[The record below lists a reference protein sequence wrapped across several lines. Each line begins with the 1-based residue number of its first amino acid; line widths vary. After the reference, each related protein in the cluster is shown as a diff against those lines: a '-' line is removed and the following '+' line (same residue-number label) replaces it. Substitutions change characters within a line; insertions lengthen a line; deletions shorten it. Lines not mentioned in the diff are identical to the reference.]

1 MKKTFSLLLALVL
14 LLSLIPMG
22 ASAAENWAW
31 RLITRD
37 TTEYHYEDGTYVI
50 YDNSKGWILES
61 TNEAYKTQVTDQYNP
76 GEPAPAIKTMAP
88 DHVHAFGSEFIRE
101 GHFTG
106 CYCGLRKTNVIP
118 HVDPKDAVDG
128 RCTCGYKF
136 VDDATLNVLWI
147 SGVKLDQPFKP
158 GTTEYK
164 ATLLNKDTAAV
175 NISAFTNDAK
185 ADLEVSGDMIL
196 KSGTN
201 TITLKV
207 TAETGTE
214 NTYTVTIEK

>member
-1 MKKTFSLLLALVL
+1 MKKHISLLLALIL
-14 LLSLIPMG
+14 MLSLIPMG
-22 ASAAENWAW
+22 ASAAEGWAW

-37 TTEYHYEDGTYVI
+37 TTEYYYEDGTYVI

-61 TNEAYKTQVTDQYNP
+61 TNPDYKTQVTDQYNTGDP
-76 GEPAPAIKTMAP
+76 DYIITDYSIH
-88 DHVHAFGSEFIRE
+88 DHVFGWEISRD
-101 GHFTG
+101 GHFIG
-106 CYCGLRKTNVIP
+106 CFCGLRKGNVIP
-118 HVDPKDAVDG
+118 HDDVKDAEDG
-128 RCTCGYKF
+128 RCVCGYKY

-147 SGVKLDQPFKP
+147 SGVKLDKPFSPKN
-158 GTTEYK
+158 TEYK
-164 ATLLNKDTAAV
+164 ATLLNKNTEAV
-175 NISAFTNDAK
+175 NISAFTTDAK

-214 NTYTVTIEK
+214 NTYTITIEN

>member
-1 MKKTFSLLLALVL
+1 MKKTISLLLALIL

-22 ASAAENWAW
+22 ACAAEDWAW

-50 YDNSKGWILES
+50 YDNNKGWILES
-61 TNEAYKTQVTDQYNP
+61 TNSGFKTQVTDQYNP
-76 GEPAPAIKTMAP
+76 DDP
-88 DHVHAFGSEFIRE
+88 DSVITNYSIHDHLFGWEISRD
-101 GHFTG
+101 GHYQG
-106 CYCGLRKTNVIP
+106 CLYCGLRKGDVIP
-118 HVDPKDAVDG
+118 HIDVKNAVDG
-128 RCTCGYKF
+128 RCVCGYKY

-147 SGVKLDQPFKP
+147 SGVKLDKSFRPD
-158 GTTEYK
+158 TTEYK
-164 ATLLNKDTAAV
+164 ATLVNKDAKSV
-175 NISAFTNDAK
+175 NISAFTTDAL

-196 KSGTN
+196 KSGSN

-207 TAETGTE
+207 TSETGTE

>member
-1 MKKTFSLLLALVL
+1 MKKTISLLLALVL

-22 ASAAENWAW
+22 ASAAEGWAW

-61 TNEAYKTQVTDQYNP
+61 TNPAYEVQVSDKYNTGDPDYIITDYT
-76 GEPAPAIKTMAP
+76 IH
-88 DHVHAFGSEFIRE
+88 DHTYGWEISRD
-101 GHFTG
+101 GHFLG
-106 CYCGLRKTNVIP
+106 CYCGLRKGDIIP
-118 HVDPKDAVDG
+118 HDAYKDAVDG
-128 RCTCGYKF
+128 RCVCGYKYM
-136 VDDATLNVLWI
+136 DDATLNVLWI
-147 SGVKLDQPFKP
+147 SGVKLDKPFKP

-164 ATLLNKDTAAV
+164 ATLLDKDTKAV
-175 NISAFTNDAK
+175 NISAFTTDAK
-185 ADLEVSGDMIL
+185 AGLEVSGDMIL

>member
-1 MKKTFSLLLALVL
+1 MKKTISLLLVLVMIL
-14 LLSLIPMG
+14 ATIPLG
-22 ASAAENWAW
+22 ASAAEDWAW

-50 YDNSKGWILES
+50 YDNSKGWILDS
-61 TNEAYKTQVTDQYNP
+61 THPGYKTQVTDQYNP
-76 GEPAPAIKTMAP
+76 GDPDYIITNYNVH
-88 DHVHAFGSEFIRE
+88 DHVFGWEISRD
-101 GHFTG
+101 GHYLG
-106 CYCGLRKTNVIP
+106 CYCGLRKGNIIP
-118 HVDPKDAVDG
+118 HDAIEDAVDG
-128 RCTCGYKF
+128 RCVCGYKY

-147 SGVKLDQPFKP
+147 SGVKLDKAFDPD
-158 GTTEYK
+158 TTEYK
-164 ATLLNKDTAAV
+164 ATLLNADTEAV
-175 NISAFTNDAK
+175 NISAFTTDAK
-185 ADLEVSGDMIL
+185 AGLEVSGDMIL